1 MTTLSYIT
9 SAYFLIMNIIGFVIM
24 GVDKNRAKKNKWRI
38 KEQTLFLVAGI
49 GGSAGSIL
57 GMKYFRHK
65 TKHRSFVIGM
75 PVIFLA
81 QIVILFL
88 LYCCKRLIF

>member
-1 MTTLSYIT
+1 MITLNYII
-9 SAYFLIMNIIGFVIM
+9 SAYFLIINIVGFVVM
-24 GVDKNRAKKNKWRI
+24 GIDKSRAKNNRWRI
-38 KEQTLFLVAGI
+38 KERTLFLVAGI

-75 PVIFLA
+75 PVIFLV
-81 QIVILFL
+81 QIVILYL
-88 LYCCKRLIF
+88 ICKI

>member
-1 MTTLSYIT
+1 MTTLSYIV
-9 SAYFLIMNIIGFVIM
+9 SAYFLIINIVGFVVM
-24 GVDKNRAKKNKWRI
+24 GIDKSRAKNNRWRI
-38 KEQTLFLVAGI
+38 KERTLFLVAGI

-75 PVIFLA
+75 PVIFLV
-81 QIVILFL
+81 QIVILYFIS
-88 LYCCKRLIF
+88 RI